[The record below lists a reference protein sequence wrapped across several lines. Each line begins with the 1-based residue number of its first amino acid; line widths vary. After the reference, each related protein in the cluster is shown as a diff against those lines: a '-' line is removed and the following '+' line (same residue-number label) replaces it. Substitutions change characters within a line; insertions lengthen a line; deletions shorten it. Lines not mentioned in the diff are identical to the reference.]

1 MPYHPISSAL
11 AVLCLFLVGLPVS
24 AQPGLPS
31 LPNPQESPTSDTAD
45 AEWDS
50 ELTGKISVSQAA
62 YRNWQEG
69 GVNSLSFTTSLDGAT
84 ERKGDRWA
92 QAYTARFALGYINQ
106 EDQEVRK
113 AEDRI
118 RLQAN
123 LQYQGDGFFNTFSPT
138 LAGDLRTQFAPGF
151 AYSDNPYEDEAGVD
165 PNNPRIGEDPPVRTS
180 SFFAPG
186 TVTESIGLTYDPLDP
201 LSLRLGVAAKQ
212 TVVAEPDFRVLY
224 GVDPDNLVR
233 SEAGGQFSANL
244 DQQLSESIRYRSQ
257 LDVFFAVNQLDN
269 PPDAVWDNVIN
280 LQVNDWITTDLEFVA
295 LFDEDTSSAIQIREA
310 ISVGVS
316 FTLL

>member
-1 MPYHPISSAL
+1 MPVRTVVGAL
-11 AVLCLFLVGLPVS
+11 AVACLVMAGASVH
-24 AQPGLPS
+24 AQPKHSPI
-31 LPNPQESPTSDTAD
+31 PNPQKRPISDTAD

-84 ERKGDRWA
+84 EQEGDRWA
-92 QAYTARFALGYINQ
+92 QAYSAQFALGYINQ

-113 AEDRI
+113 SEDRI

-123 LQYQGDGFFNTFSPT
+123 LQYQGEGFFDKFSPT
-138 LAGDLRTQFAPGF
+138 LAGDLRTQFATGF
-151 AYSDNPYEDEAGVD
+151 DYSDNPYPDDD
-165 PNNPRIGEDPPVRTS
+165 PLSEEEPPVQTS

-186 TVTESIGLTYDPLDP
+186 ILTQSLGLTYTPVDPLA
-201 LSLRLGVAAKQ
+201 LRLGIASKQ

-224 GVDPDNLVR
+224 GVDPDDPAR
-233 SEAGGQFSANL
+233 IEAGGQFAARY

-257 LDVFFAVNQLDN
+257 LDVFFAVNQLEN
-269 PPDAVWDNVIN
+269 PPDAVWENVIN
-280 LQVNDWITTDLEFVA
+280 LEVNDWLSTDLEFVA
-295 LFDEDTSSAIQIREA
+295 LFDEDTSGAIQAKEV
-310 ISVGVS
+310 ISVGVA

>member
-1 MPYHPISSAL
+1 MSHRILFGLL
-11 AVLCLFLVGLPVS
+11 AVLCLAIAGSPGF

-50 ELTGKISVSQAA
+50 ELTGKISISQAA

-69 GVNSLSFTTSLDGAT
+69 GLNSLAFTTSLDGAT

-92 QAYTARFALGYINQ
+92 QAYSVRLALGYIDQ
-106 EDQEVRK
+106 EEQEVRK
-113 AEDRI
+113 SEDRI

-123 LQYQGDGFFNTFSPT
+123 LQYQGDGFFKEFSPT

-151 AYSDNPYEDEAGVD
+151 AYSENPYTDQDLD
-165 PNNPRIGEDPPVRTS
+165 PNDPRLDKEPPVRTS

-186 TVTESIGLTYDPLDP
+186 TLTQSLGLTYNPFDQ
-201 LSLRLGVAAKQ
+201 LSLRFGAASKQ
-212 TVVAEPDFRVLY
+212 TIVTEPDFRVLY
-224 GVDPDNLVR
+224 GVASDNLMRV
-233 SEAGGQFSANL
+233 EAGGQFAGTL
-244 DQQLSESIRYRSQ
+244 DQQLTENIRYRSQ
-257 LDVFFAVNQLDN
+257 FDVFFAFNQLEN
-269 PPDAVWDNVIN
+269 PPDVIWENVIN
-280 LQVNDWITTDLEFVA
+280 LQVNSWISTDVEFVA
-295 LFDEDTSSAIQIREA
+295 LFDEDTSKAIQLKEV

-316 FTLL
+316 FTLF

>member
-1 MPYHPISSAL
+1 MGVPA
-11 AVLCLFLVGLPVS
+11 S

-45 AEWDS
+45 AEWES

-84 ERKGDRWA
+84 EQKGDRWA
-92 QAYTARFALGYINQ
+92 QAYSARFALGYINQ

-151 AYSDNPYEDEAGVD
+151 AYSDNPYPDEAARSD
-165 PNNPRIGEDPPVRTS
+165 EDLPVRTS

-316 FTLL
+316 FALL

>member
-1 MPYHPISSAL
+1 MRPRPLLAAL
-11 AVLCLFLVGLPVS
+11 TALCFAGMGPPVL
-24 AQPGLPS
+24 AQPNLPS

-50 ELTGKISVSQAA
+50 ELTGKVSVSQAA

-69 GVNSLSFTTSLDGAT
+69 GVNSLAFTTSLDGAT
-84 ERKGDRWA
+84 ERVGDRWA
-92 QAYTARFALGYINQ
+92 QAYTARFALGYVNQ

-151 AYSDNPYEDEAGVD
+151 AYSENPYQDQADVE
-165 PNNPRIGEDPPVRTS
+165 PTNPRLDEDPPVRTS

-186 TVTESIGLTYDPLDP
+186 TVTESIGLTYDPLDQ

-212 TVVAEPDFRVLY
+212 TVVTEPNFRVLY
-224 GVDPDNLVR
+224 GLDPDNLVR
-233 SEAGGQFSANL
+233 AEAGGQFSANL
-244 DQQLSESIRYRSQ
+244 DQSLSESIRYRSQ

-295 LFDEDTSSAIQIREA
+295 LFDEDTSSEIQIREA

>member
-1 MPYHPISSAL
+1 M
-11 AVLCLFLVGLPVS
+11 GLPVS

-45 AEWDS
+45 AEWES

-84 ERKGDRWA
+84 ERAGDRWA
-92 QAYTARFALGYINQ
+92 QAYSARFALGYINQ

-118 RLQAN
+118 RLQAS

-151 AYSDNPYEDEAGVD
+151 AYSDNPYPEGNSRNEKDT
-165 PNNPRIGEDPPVRTS
+165 PVRTS

-316 FTLL
+316 VTLL

>member
-1 MPYHPISSAL
+1 MPFRSIIGVLTIACL
-11 AVLCLFLVGLPVS
+11 AVPGSPVL
-24 AQPGLPS
+24 AQPALPT

-45 AEWDS
+45 AEWNS

-69 GVNSLSFTTSLDGAT
+69 GVNSLSFSTSLDGAT
-84 ERKGDRWA
+84 EREGDRWA

-151 AYSDNPYEDEAGVD
+151 AYSDNPYQDQADVD
-165 PNNPRIGEDPPVRTS
+165 PANPRLDEEPPVRTS
-180 SFFAPG
+180 AFFAPG
-186 TVTESIGLTYDPLDP
+186 TVTESIGLTYDPLDQ

-233 SEAGGQFSANL
+233 AEAGGQFSANL
-244 DQQLSESIRYRSQ
+244 DQRLSESIRYRSQ

-295 LFDEDTSSAIQIREA
+295 LFNEDTSSEIQIREA

>member
-1 MPYHPISSAL
+1 MPYHLISSAL
-11 AVLCLFLVGLPVS
+11 TVLCLFVVGLPVS
-24 AQPGLPS
+24 AQPALPTR
-31 LPNPQESPTSDTAD
+31 PNPQESPTSDTAD

-84 ERKGDRWA
+84 EREGDRWA

-106 EDQEVRK
+106 EDQEIRK

-151 AYSDNPYEDEAGVD
+151 AYSDNPYQDQPDVE
-165 PNNPRIGEDPPVRTS
+165 PTNPRLDEEPPVRTS
-180 SFFAPG
+180 AFFAPG
-186 TVTESIGLTYDPLDP
+186 TVTESIGLTYDPLDQ

-244 DQQLSESIRYRSQ
+244 DQRLSESIRYRSQ
-257 LDVFFAVNQLDN
+257 LDVFFAVNQLEN

-295 LFDEDTSSAIQIREA
+295 LFDEDTSSEIQIREA